1 MKLIYELCTSVKTGI
16 VLMVLLFVYCSVGSS
31 GVPIHWMLWE
41 PTTWYQLREMPG
53 LEMTEFEWFHWWPF
67 DVLLGL
73 FSLVLIMTTIRRIPF
88 NRINL
93 GVWTIHTGI
102 IVLVIG
108 SVMYFSLKL
117 EGDVPI
123 AQARLTIKVPGLDE
137 PATMLAMP
145 GHSIQVGEGDNTWTF
160 RISSIDP
167 AWELLSGDDKGKRA
181 YSVNIAVLG
190 PEQDQRFIRQVILGY
205 PDYTE
210 DLVNSGDPAQPMAR
224 AIKVHGTRT
233 IEPDLDIQIGPDE
246 RDVFYLMSTTALW
259 IREVDVTEDGQIV
272 PRTHWVERP
281 LHGMPRFNDQ
291 ITSSESIWPAGPD
304 APKVEALDVSA
315 PAVSTNDPLPDVPII
330 VTDYLRAAQLST
342 RTEPGGDTLAPA
354 LRVSFSN
361 AKGQEQKYELFA
373 MDPTAST
380 PTSSQ
385 SLTRLQWIEDESEV
399 TAMQSMEPPRLS
411 VQVPESDVDVEIEID
426 QLSELDPDTPMQPI
440 AGTPYS
446 IRVVRFDDDLVIS
459 GRTLSMA
466 RVEIERDG
474 DRWMRWVF
482 DDPNLNGDL
491 PLEPDGGAGAHMTDR
506 RELDTRIRTRYIT
519 SSKPPV
525 PILFLAGPDP
535 DQLRLMTSLQ
545 PAEPP
550 VLYDL
555 AVGQPIE
562 MLDFKV
568 VPTRYSTYTTTSTK
582 PAVVPRMQRD
592 PGLSNQL
599 SMIRVQVPGSTAGAS
614 DGAWLAY
621 HHWPFESKSETL
633 RRFIYQPTPVEMQ
646 DGRTVQLMLSRASYP
661 LPTTVSLDGFT
672 VASHIGGF
680 TGDTS
685 SVLNWTSNIRFGT
698 GPDSTTADVSVNN
711 PQERDGFWFF
721 QSQWDPPDRAR
732 FTGDVASMG
741 LNYTVLGV
749 GNRIGV
755 WVQLAGGT
763 LMTLGLLYAFYIKP
777 VLIRRR
783 QDEAIETASES
794 TEGEAA

>member
-1 MKLIYELCTSVKTGI
+1 MKLIYDLCTSVKTGI
-16 VLMVLLFVYCSVGSS
+16 VLMVLLFIYCSVGSS
-31 GVPIHWMLWE
+31 GIPRHWMLWE
-41 PTTWYQLREMPG
+41 PTTWFQLRELPG

-73 FSLVLIMTTIRRIPF
+73 FSLVLIMTTLRRIPL

-123 AQARLTIKVPGLDE
+123 ARARLTIKVPGQDGT
-137 PATMLAMP
+137 ATMLAMP
-145 GHSIQVGEGDNTWTF
+145 GHSIRVGEGADAWTF

-167 AWELLSGDDKGKRA
+167 SWELLSGDDKGKRA

-190 PEQDQRFIRQVILGY
+190 PEPDQRFIRQVILGY

-210 DLVNSGDPAQPMAR
+210 DLINSGDPAQPMAR
-224 AIKVHGTRT
+224 AIKVRGTRT
-233 IEPDLDIQIGPDE
+233 IEPELDIQIGPDE
-246 RDVFYLMSTTALW
+246 RDVFYLMSTSALW
-259 IREVDVTEDGQIV
+259 IREVDVTDDGQIV
-272 PRTHWVERP
+272 PRTSWIERP
-281 LHGMPRFNDQ
+281 LHGLPRFNDQ
-291 ITSSESIWPAGPD
+291 VTSAEGVWPAGPD
-304 APKVEALDVSA
+304 APFIEALDVPA
-315 PAVSTNDPLPDVPII
+315 PAVSTQDPLPGAPII

-342 RTEPGGDTLAPA
+342 RSEPGGDTLAPA
-354 LRVSFSN
+354 LRVTFSN
-361 AKGQEQKYELFA
+361 ARGQEQKYELFA
-373 MDPTAST
+373 MDPSAST
-380 PTSSQ
+380 ADS
-385 SLTRLQWIEDESEV
+385 SLTRLQWLEDEAEL
-399 TAMQSMEPPRLS
+399 TAMQSMDPPRLS
-411 VQVPESDVDVEIEID
+411 VQVPESNVDIEID
-426 QLSELDPDTPMQPI
+426 IDQLAELEPELPMQPI
-440 AGTPYS
+440 EGTPYS

-482 DDPNLNGDL
+482 DDPALNGDL
-491 PLEPDGGAGAHMTDR
+491 PLDPDGGAAAHMTDQ
-506 RELDTRIRTRYIT
+506 RELDTRIETRYT
-519 SSKPPV
+519 PSSKPSV
-525 PILFLAGPDP
+525 PMLFLAGPEP
-535 DQLRLMTSLQ
+535 DRLRLLTSLQ

-555 AVGQPIE
+555 NVGEPLE
-562 MLDFKV
+562 LLDFKLE
-568 VPTRYSTYTTTSTK
+568 PTRYSPYTVTSTR
-582 PAVVPRMQRD
+582 PAIVPKVQRD

-599 SMIRVQVPGSTAGAS
+599 SMIRVQVPGATAEAA

-633 RRFIYQPTPVEMQ
+633 RRFIYQPTPVELT
-646 DGRTVQLMLSRASYP
+646 DGRTIQLMLSRASYP
-661 LPTTVSLDGFT
+661 LPIPVSLDGFS

-698 GPDSTTADVSVNN
+698 GPNSTTADVSVND
-711 PQERDGFWFF
+711 PQVRDGFWFF

-732 FTGDVASMG
+732 FNGDVASMG

-763 LMTLGLLYAFYIKP
+763 LMTLGLLYAFYVKP

-783 QDEAIETASES
+783 QDKVINASSDVE
-794 TEGEAA
+794 EGAA